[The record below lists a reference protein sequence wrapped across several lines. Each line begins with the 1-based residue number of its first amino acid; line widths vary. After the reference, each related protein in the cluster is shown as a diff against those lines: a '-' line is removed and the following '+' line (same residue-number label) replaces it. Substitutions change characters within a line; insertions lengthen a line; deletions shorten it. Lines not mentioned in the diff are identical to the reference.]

1 VTAVPTRNAVSPE
14 QALEVLVHLATEL
27 GDVTTDTRAI
37 AGLRVAGHDH
47 VEVVDV
53 TLHDNGVLEVADD
66 VGGLVVVTAEELA
79 DDDEVVV
86 VRQLLCVLPDGTE
99 VGASRVTGPDGEQPS
114 PVWRTD
120 RDPDD
125 AADDLRP
132 RDLASNTARR
142 AFGLPSLV
150 AGLPPVTEIIA
161 RGWLLSVA
169 TEALQRFDT
178 PDGPREVEPDQLAE
192 VAVDALPAACDPA
205 GPAPTWESLHAAAV
219 EGHLEVGT
227 FRVDRAHARWLDPA
241 GLAQVLDQTLPPVGE
256 LLASLDVLGDGDL
269 VAWAIDWL
277 AARDWY
283 AAD

>member
-1 VTAVPTRNAVSPE
+1 MTAVPTRGAVSPE
-14 QALEVLVHLATEL
+14 QALDVLAHLASEL
-27 GDVTTDTRAI
+27 GDVATDTRAI
-37 AGLRVAGHDH
+37 AGLRVADDDH

-53 TLHDNGVLEVADD
+53 TLHDNGVLEAGDD
-66 VGGLVVVTAEELA
+66 VGGLVVVTAEELG

-99 VGASRVTGPDGEQPS
+99 VGTSRVSGPDGDQPA

-120 RDPDD
+120 RDPED

-150 AGLPPVTEIIA
+150 ANLPPVTEVLA
-161 RGWLLSVA
+161 RGWLLTVA
-169 TEALQRFDT
+169 TEALQRFDA
-178 PDGPREVEPDQLAE
+178 PDGPREVEPDELAE
-192 VAVDALPAACDPA
+192 VARAALPTACDPD
-205 GPAPTWESLHAAAV
+205 GPTPTWASLHAAAV
-219 EGHLEVGT
+219 AGDLEVGT
-227 FRVDRAHARWLDPA
+227 FRVDRTHARWLDPV

-269 VAWAIDWL
+269 VAWAIGWL

-283 AAD
+283 AAV

>member
-1 VTAVPTRNAVSPE
+1 VTAVPTRRAVSPE
-14 QALEVLVHLATEL
+14 QALEVLAHLASEL
-27 GDVTTDTRAI
+27 GDVAGDTRAI
-37 AGLRVAGHDH
+37 AGLRVAGDDH

-53 TLHDNGVLEVADD
+53 TLHDNGVLEVSDD

-99 VGASRVTGPDGEQPS
+99 VGTSRVTGPDGDQPT

-120 RDPDD
+120 QDPDD
-125 AADDLRP
+125 AAADLRP

-142 AFGLPSLV
+142 AFGLPSMV
-150 AGLPPVTEIIA
+150 ANLPPVTEVLA
-161 RGWLLSVA
+161 RGWLLTVA

-178 PDGPREVEPDQLAE
+178 PDGPREVEPDELAE
-192 VAVDALPAACDPA
+192 VAVDALPAACDPD
-205 GPAPTWESLHAAAV
+205 GPPPTWATLHAAAI

-227 FRVDRAHARWLDPA
+227 FRVDRAHARWLDPD

-256 LLASLDVLGDGDL
+256 LLASLDVLGDDDL
-269 VAWAIDWL
+269 VTWAIEWL
-277 AARDWY
+277 AAREWY
-283 AAD
+283 AAA